1 MRWARIRTSSRCAM
15 SRTNNERRVL
25 VLAKAPRPGLAKTR
39 LVPLLGEQ
47 GAAALQARLIK
58 HALLTAREASLGAV
72 ELHGTPADDD
82 FLRYCAGQYGAALI
96 PQAEGDLGARMCAA
110 LERAI
115 DGSASGILIGADCP
129 ALTARHLRL
138 AARSLQDGHD

>member
-47 GAAALQARLIK
+47 GAAALQARLVK
-58 HALLTAREASLGAV
+58 HALKTAHAAALGTI
-72 ELHGTPADDD
+72 ELHGEAADDD
-82 FLRYCAGQYGAALI
+82 FLRYCAGHYGAA
-96 PQAEGDLGARMCAA
+96 DRK
-110 LERAI
+110 
-115 DGSASGILIGADCP
+115 SVV
-129 ALTARHLRL
+129 
-138 AARSLQDGHD
+138 